1 MNLNKYNECFKDV
14 LGVEDSQLNGELLFG
29 KDNWNSLAHKEL
41 IATLEDTF
49 DILFSTE
56 DITHFGGYEN
66 GKKLLVNYGI
76 SL

>member
-29 KDNWNSLAHKEL
+29 KDNWNSLAHMEL

-66 GKKLLVNYGI
+66 GSRN
-76 SL
+76 